1 MAKHKVVATKS
12 APPPRPKDST
22 MKSTKKVKSAPSS
35 SPKVAVTLCVY
46 NEPPKY
52 IKECLDSVINQTYQ
66 NLEIVIVNNGAI
78 FKESANLL
86 REYAKEDSRI
96 TLFEKEVNESYA
108 HGINAAFDYLKGKYT
123 FKKAST
129 QEELG
134 TYHIT
139 NANPYAITQALKA
152 KDLEFQKADFFLIH
166 CADDTWELNL
176 VEECLKHTKGVDI
189 VWFAD
194 DKIVEVEHARFDWT
208 LQSIFDY
215 DTQPAQIIT
224 QKDWLERAIKVKQSH
239 FWFIWQGMINFDFFS
254 KINVEFLPY
263 ITHDDVY
270 FGTFLFLNASKIYVL
285 PKKLYNYRIRANSDS
300 NIDGNVTTTSI
311 IPPLRKLLESFDD
324 NLNLTRY
331 FHKSVSFMIMGLYL
345 QDYIQNHPKNPNI
358 PLIKQAFMP
367 FFHKRYLDFLY
378 FLNHFNSTMDTET
391 YFNIC
396 FNIIFET
403 LENFPNKE
411 PFKNLE
417 NPSVIPSKE
426 RARQIQFVKDLLYL
440 ENSHIVRLNQE
451 NQALQNALTQAQ
463 ERIKMLESCLLK

>member
-1 MAKHKVVATKS
+1 
-12 APPPRPKDST
+12 

-311 IPPLRKLLESFDD
+311 IPPLRKLLESFDG

-367 FFHKRYLDFLY
+367 FFHERYLDFLY